1 MTTLL
6 AIGTTNGMTGTE
18 AVILIYVVI
27 AMFILGV
34 AVGRN
39 MGGWNAGDEPL
50 AR

>member
-18 AVILIYVVI
+18 AVILLCIVV

-34 AVGRN
+34 AVGR
-39 MGGWNAGDEPL
+39 
-50 AR
+50 RRQ